1 MMPLYPPQS
10 FGCVEDGVYR
20 SAFPTELNFA
30 FLESLN
36 LKTVVILSP
45 ENVEE
50 QFISFLK
57 DCGIAVVFIH
67 NAATADAG
75 FRGLSAV
82 AEETVI
88 EALNVLT
95 KQVRVPSAG
104 DKDENWFWK
113 RAVVVSLSLSF

>member
-1 MMPLYPPQS
+1 
-10 FGCVEDGVYR
+10 VEDGVYR

-95 KQVRVPSAG
+95 KQVPSAG
-104 DKDENWFWK
+104 DKDENWLW
-113 RAVVVSLSLSF
+113 RLTVIVSLTFSF

>member
-95 KQVRVPSAG
+95 KQVVCVYG
-104 DKDENWFWK
+104 
-113 RAVVVSLSLSF
+113 AVGGGQG